1 MDNRP
6 TMREYVAQA
15 LAEHEGP
22 LLRYANSL
30 CRDMELA
37 RDAVQDTFI
46 RLWKVGEGGMPD
58 RLTSWLYKVCR
69 NRVFEIM
76 RKERRMLPTDPGEIT
91 PVEQAPSPE
100 SVVAEGEDA
109 RVLARLVGK
118 LAPREQELI
127 RLKFQN
133 DLSYQ
138 EMSEITGLTV
148 TNVGFILHT
157 VLKNL
162 RRQAAL
168 AHGN

>member
-1 MDNRP
+1 MTSQP
-6 TMREYVAQA
+6 TKEYIAQA

-30 CRDMELA
+30 CRDAELA
-37 RDAVQDTFI
+37 RDAVQDSFI
-46 RLWKVGEGGMPD
+46 RLWQAETTGLPE
-58 RLTSWLYKVCR
+58 RLAPWLYKVCR

-91 PVEQAPSPE
+91 LVEQAPSPE
-100 SVVAEGEDA
+100 LVVTAGENA
-109 RVLARLVGK
+109 QVLARLVGK
-118 LAPREQELI
+118 LPLREQELI

-138 EMSEITGLTV
+138 EMSEVTGLSV
-148 TNVGFILHT
+148 TNIGFILHT

-168 AHGN
+168 AYGN

>member
-1 MDNRP
+1 MDKQP
-6 TMREYVAQA
+6 TREYIAQA
-15 LAEHEGP
+15 LELHEGP
-22 LLRYANSL
+22 LLRYAISL
-30 CRDMELA
+30 CRDTELA

-46 RLWKVGEGGMPD
+46 RLWQAEEKGLPD
-58 RLTSWLYKVCR
+58 RLAPWLYKVCR

-76 RKERRMLPTDPGEIT
+76 RKERRMQPTDPHELV

-100 SVVAEGEDA
+100 RVLVEGETE
-109 RVLARLVGK
+109 RSLAALVGR
-118 LAPREQELI
+118 LPAREQELI

-133 DLSYQ
+133 DMSYQ
-138 EMSEITGLTV
+138 EMSEVTGLSV
-148 TNVGFILHT
+148 SNVGFILHT

>member
-1 MDNRP
+1 MSEQT
-6 TMREYVAQA
+6 TMREYVARA

-22 LLRYANSL
+22 LLRYAQSL
-30 CRDMELA
+30 CRDAELA

-46 RLWKVGEGGMPD
+46 RLWQAEKKGLPD
-58 RLTSWLYKVCR
+58 RLGPWLYKVCR

-76 RKERRMLPTDPGEIT
+76 RKERRMQPTDPGEIRLD
-91 PVEQAPSPE
+91 EQAPSPAA
-100 SVVAEGEDA
+100 SVEAGEAARTLAE
-109 RVLARLVGK
+109 LVGR
-118 LAPREQELI
+118 LSARERELI

-138 EMSEITGLTV
+138 EMSEVTGLSV
-148 TNVGFILHT
+148 SNVGFILHT

>member
-1 MDNRP
+1 MNDQP
-6 TMREYVAQA
+6 MRDYVARA
-15 LAEHEGP
+15 LEVHEGP

-46 RLWKVGEGGMPD
+46 RLWQAEEKGLPD
-58 RLTSWLYKVCR
+58 RLAPWLYKVCR

-76 RKERRMLPTDPGEIT
+76 RKERRMQPTDPHELTLAG
-91 PVEQAPSPE
+91 QAPSPE
-100 SVVAEGEDA
+100 RVVVEGEMERA
-109 RVLARLVGK
+109 LAALVGK
-118 LAPREQELI
+118 LPPREQELI

-138 EMSEITGLTV
+138 EMSGVTGLSV
-148 TNVGFILHT
+148 SNVGFILHN
-157 VLKNL
+157 VLKTL